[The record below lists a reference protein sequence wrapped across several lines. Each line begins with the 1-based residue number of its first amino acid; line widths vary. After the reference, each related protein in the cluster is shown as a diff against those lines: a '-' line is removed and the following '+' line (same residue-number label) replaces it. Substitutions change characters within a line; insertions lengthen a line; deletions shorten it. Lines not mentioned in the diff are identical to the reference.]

1 VETRVDTPG
10 KLAPAS
16 ASDLVNGISSDQVP
30 LSQVPT
36 VVLSGLTLGVAGAE
50 AVSLIVLTA
59 PTAVPRS
66 STTGVDPAPVSTPAT
81 PVHTRSAAPNQD
93 SSREL
98 LSDATT
104 TLGTASDLAV
114 FAAAASTPQ
123 PRAHT
128 RLQNNIVKPKC
139 LFPGMIRYANICTSG
154 EPESL
159 SEALADPRWKEVMDV
174 EYNAF
179 LQNHTWHLVL
189 TNQATNV
196 IDCKWVFKINKKVDG
211 TLDRYKAQLV
221 AKGFKQ
227 RCRIDY
233 ADTFSPVVK
242 PSTILLV
249 LFYCYISKLMSS
261 SVGCAECV
269 SSWHSGRGSLYE
281 ATSWFSLL

>member
-1 VETRVDTPG
+1 VDTPG

-128 RLQNNIVKPKC
+128 RLQNNIVKPKR
-139 LFPGMIRYANICTSG
+139 LFSGMIRYANLCTSD
-154 EPESL
+154 EPKSL
-159 SEALADPRWKEVMDV
+159 AEALADPR
-174 EYNAF
+174 
-179 LQNHTWHLVL
+179 
-189 TNQATNV
+189 
-196 IDCKWVFKINKKVDG
+196 
-211 TLDRYKAQLV
+211 
-221 AKGFKQ
+221 
-227 RCRIDY
+227 
-233 ADTFSPVVK
+233 
-242 PSTILLV
+242 
-249 LFYCYISKLMSS
+249 
-261 SVGCAECV
+261 
-269 SSWHSGRGSLYE
+269 
-281 ATSWFSLL
+281 